1 MKFRQ
6 SHKLGLLY
14 NSLKLNCFCSPPV
27 DNAAATVSVI
37 FTYIDFENIEE
48 SRDVDDKGS
57 QNGRENIRQDP
68 ARVSLHFSEINAK
81 INSKFQQVE
90 F

>member
-1 MKFRQ
+1 MEWN
-6 SHKLGLLY
+6 Y
-14 NSLKLNCFCSPPV
+14 FCSPPV
-27 DNAAATVSVI
+27 DNAAATVSVV

-57 QNGRENIRQDP
+57 QNGRENICQDP